1 MLILFFVWGP
11 SHPVF
16 LDYGVVNVVVFDVE
30 LVLLFQVI
38 IFLSFSIF
46 NVRTHHKLET
56 FLNGLVIN
64 FDFSLESLL
73 AIVDDFGGFD
83 VDHGDP
89 ELPNFGYL
97 GIISIFCLN

>member
-1 MLILFFVWGP
+1 M
-11 SHPVF
+11 
-16 LDYGVVNVVVFDVE
+16 
-30 LVLLFQVI
+30 
-38 IFLSFSIF
+38 
-46 NVRTHHKLET
+46 